1 MAGCVKTV
9 EFRKLF
15 VATFGV
21 APVLGPQLRVPAS
34 LTSDPATQLGYQL
47 LFGLT
52 PSCPYALQAAA
63 GWSLHPSTER
73 FLEGLCT
80 APHEADV
87 MPTSG
92 PLAAVAQ
99 VRALAAKRDAMR
111 RERCSVS
118 RIDHILHVLSDTL
131 VELTPD
137 DSRQFTSRL
146 LEDQTMLV
154 TWLSPHL
161 LLTDL

>member
-1 MAGCVKTV
+1 MKTIA
-9 EFRKLF
+9 FRKLF
-15 VATFGV
+15 FATFGV
-21 APVLGPQLRVPAS
+21 MPILGPELRVPAS
-34 LTSDPATQLGYQL
+34 VTPDPATQLGYQL
-47 LFGLT
+47 LFGLP
-52 PSCPYALQAAA
+52 PSCPYTLQVAA
-63 GWSLHPSTER
+63 GWTLHPATER
-73 FLEGLCT
+73 FLDGLCT
-80 APHEADV
+80 TPHEADV

-118 RIDHILHVLSDTL
+118 RIDHILHVLSDTII
-131 VELTPD
+131 ELTPE
-137 DSRQFTSRL
+137 DSRQFTSDL